1 MSFIQNYGQAQ
12 LFKRDWLFFLASIV
26 LFAAIPNLDLYFTN
40 LWWNPEQNFIYG
52 NTPWVQ
58 LSYLIFSKAHFLYF
72 GILILI
78 IIKELIFFRFKSTIT
93 KNSLFIIIALL
104 LGPGL
109 VVNQVFK
116 QNWGRARPNEIVQF
130 GSTNI
135 YSAPLEISNQ
145 CESNCSF
152 VSGHASGGFFILTL
166 AWALRRRR
174 WFWIG
179 LISGSIVGLGRILQ
193 GGHFLSDI
201 VFAFWT
207 VYFSSQITAA
217 FFGIKAPG
225 NDNGNDNSQLFK
237 S

>member
-1 MSFIQNYGQAQ
+1 MSLIRNYSQAQ
-12 LFKRDWLFFLASIV
+12 FFKRDWLFFLASIIFFDA
-26 LFAAIPNLDLYFTN
+26 LPNFDLYFTN
-40 LWWNPEQNFIYG
+40 LWW
-52 NTPWVQ
+52 TPDQ
-58 LSYLIFSKAHFLYF
+58 KF
-72 GILILI
+72 ILILVI
-78 IIKELIFFRFKSTIT
+78 LKELISGRYKSALT
-93 KNSLFIIIALL
+93 KKSVFVIIALL

-116 QNWGRARPNEIVQF
+116 QNWGRARPNEVVQF
-130 GSTNI
+130 GGTNT

-166 AWALRRRR
+166 TWALRRRR

-179 LISGSIVGLGRILQ
+179 LISGGLVGLGRILQ

-207 VYFSSQITAA
+207 VYFSSQLTAA
-217 FFGIKAPG
+217 LFGIKAPR
-225 NDNGNDNSQLFK
+225 NDNDHAQLFK
-237 S
+237 

>member
-1 MSFIQNYGQAQ
+1 MSLIRNYSQAQ
-12 LFKRDWLFFLASIV
+12 FFKRDWLFFLASIIF
-26 LFAAIPNLDLYFTN
+26 FAALPNFDLYFTN
-40 LWWNPEQNFIYG
+40 LWWTPDQKFIYE

-58 LSYLIFSKAHFLYF
+58 LSYLIFSKAHFLYL
-72 GILILI
+72 GILILVI
-78 IIKELIFFRFKSTIT
+78 LKELISGRLKSALT
-93 KNSLFIIIALL
+93 KKSVFVIIALL

-116 QNWGRARPNEIVQF
+116 QNWGRARPNEVVQF
-130 GSTNI
+130 GGPNT

-166 AWALRRRR
+166 TWALRRRR

-179 LISGSIVGLGRILQ
+179 LISGSLVGLGRILQ

-207 VYFSSQITAA
+207 VYFSSQLTAA
-217 FFGIKAPG
+217 LFGIKSPR
-225 NDNGNDNSQLFK
+225 NDNDNDHTQLFK
-237 S
+237 